1 MARQMPEERTE
12 MISPM
17 ETLSL
22 EAAQRRIEYLRSL
35 IEASKAL
42 NSTLDLSQLLEIILG
57 IATEK
62 TDAEAGTIYLVDQ
75 QRAEIRCTV
84 SDAEQKIDIRLPL
97 GTGIAGYVAQ
107 TGEVINLEDAYTH
120 PRFKATYD
128 QRSGFHTKSML
139 CMPMRDA
146 EKNIIGVFQIMNK
159 KSGRFG
165 PADEEFLDGLSIH
178 AALAIRQ
185 AAMHAQV
192 VEKKKLEYEISVARN
207 IQQNLLPKKLPQI
220 GSYQF
225 AGLNLPSEKV
235 GGDYYD
241 FVPLN
246 GERLGFAIGDV
257 AGKGIPAAFLMAT
270 LRTALHAHAADCDAL
285 PPGQLL
291 AKMNR
296 LIFNSA
302 PHNMFITLFYGVLEP
317 GTGRI
322 VFVNAGHN
330 PAIFLRRNGEI
341 RRLGTGGLALGL
353 KDEAQFE
360 PAEIL
365 LQRDDILLLYTDG
378 ISEAMDARRAEYG
391 EERLIRILQE
401 HRELPAEKLLNSIVD
416 DVQRHRGSAP
426 QNDDITLV
434 IIKG

>member
-1 MARQMPEERTE
+1 MADEKIE
-12 MISPM
+12 MVSPI
-17 ETLSL
+17 ETPSL
-22 EAAQRRIEYLRSL
+22 AAAQRRIEYLRSL

-42 NSTLDLSQLLEIILG
+42 NSTLDLNQLLEIILR

-62 TDAEAGTIYLVDQ
+62 TDAEAGTIYLLDRE
-75 QRAEIRCTV
+75 RAEIRCTV

-107 TGEVINLEDAYTH
+107 TGEIVNLEDAYTH
-120 PRFKATYD
+120 PQFKATND
-128 QRSGFHTKSML
+128 QRSGFRTKSML

-192 VEKKKLEYEISVARN
+192 VEKKKLEHEISVARN

-225 AGLNLPSEKV
+225 AGLNLPSAMV

-241 FVPLN
+241 FVPLD
-246 GERLGFAIGDV
+246 GGRLGFAIGDV

-270 LRTALHAHAADCDAL
+270 LRTALHAHAGDSEAL
-285 PPGQLL
+285 MPGQLL

-302 PHNMFITLFYGVLEP
+302 PHHMFITLFYGVLEP
-317 GTGRI
+317 DTGR
-322 VFVNAGHN
+322 VLFVNAGHN
-330 PAIFLRRNGEI
+330 PGIFLRQNGES
-341 RRLGTGGLALGL
+341 RQLGTGGLALGL
-353 KDEAQFE
+353 KNDARFE
-360 PAEIL
+360 PAEVR

-378 ISEAMDARRAEYG
+378 ISEAMDAQRNEYG
-391 EERLIRILQE
+391 EERLIRILQQQ
-401 HRELPAEKLLNSIVD
+401 RGLSAEGLVNSIVA
-416 DVQRHRGSAP
+416 DVERHRGVAP

-434 IIKG
+434 IIKA